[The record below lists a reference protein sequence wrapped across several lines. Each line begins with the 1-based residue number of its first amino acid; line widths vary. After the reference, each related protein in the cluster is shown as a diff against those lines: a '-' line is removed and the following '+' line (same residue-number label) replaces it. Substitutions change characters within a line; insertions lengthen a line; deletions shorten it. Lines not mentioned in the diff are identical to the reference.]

1 MRMLVGQSS
10 ANCNQDEVMVSA
22 YCARTGGATG
32 AAPAV
37 SLQGMSGAT
46 CEGDGVAV
54 VLACAKK

>member
-10 ANCNQDEVMVSA
+10 ASCSQDEIMVSA
-22 YCARTGGATG
+22 YCARTGGAAG

-37 SLQGMSGAT
+37 SLQGITGAT

-54 VLACAKK
+54 VVACTKR